1 MLLGHTSMQVHKPV
15 LIPETKKKQVTG
27 VILAIGRGGR
37 ETTLWDEQKYLH
49 HFPQIKLI
57 EWKLY

>member
-1 MLLGHTSMQVHKPV
+1 MQVHKPV